1 MAQQKNRRGGIPISS
16 TEVEVICPIGVK
28 DHKAHDMR
36 INLLEEFR
44 KNVERTPRVLAIR
57 VIKLERAIRI
67 LQRQLSE
74 AKR

>member
-1 MAQQKNRRGGIPISS
+1 MAQQKNRRGGILIS